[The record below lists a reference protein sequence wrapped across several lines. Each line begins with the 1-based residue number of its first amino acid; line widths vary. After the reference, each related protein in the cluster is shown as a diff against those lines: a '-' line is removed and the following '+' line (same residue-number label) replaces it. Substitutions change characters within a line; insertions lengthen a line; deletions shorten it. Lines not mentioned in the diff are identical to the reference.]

1 MSTTTL
7 NNKNTFLQ
15 ENKTGFV
22 VLFILFLLSSVGM
35 FGQEVKSTLVVENES
50 TTVVT
55 STEITIA
62 DGAADIEFMT
72 WFMGSNQSKNTIE
85 TSGVNDSSAASRKK
99 QIISSGATPNR
110 LLYRTLVKKV
120 ASQANAIV

>member
-1 MSTTTL
+1 LFIEIIFYTLGVDVNLPNKIKEITMSATTL

-22 VLFILFLLSSVGM
+22 ILFILFLLSSVGM
-35 FGQEVKSTLVVENES
+35 FGQEVKSTVVLENDI

-62 DGAADIEFMT
+62 DSAADIEFMT
-72 WFMGSNQSKNTIE
+72 WFMVLINQKTQW
-85 TSGVNDSSAASRKK
+85 K
-99 QIISSGATPNR
+99 
-110 LLYRTLVKKV
+110 LLE
-120 ASQANAIV
+120 